1 MSQHELEDEFDRLMR
16 EDKPSRFSV
25 MVLDATGEFVP
36 SKPPTLAQQREL
48 ARKQIE
54 FLLAVR
60 QSQLDAE
67 QDERA
72 ERELIEQ
79 LRCMRNQGTITDWQ
93 RELLDEYEN
102 ERFEEW
108 LQ

>member
-16 EDKPSRFSV
+16 EDKPARFTV

-36 SKPPTLAQQREL
+36 GKPPTLTQQRER
-48 ARKQIE
+48 ARTQIE
-54 FLLAVR
+54 FLLTDR

-72 ERELIEQ
+72 ERELITQ
-79 LRCMRNQGTITDWQ
+79 LRCMRDQGMITDWQ

-102 ERFEEW
+102 ERFEKW